1 MVKDGKRLTQF
12 EREDAARQSRERSYA
27 QALQLFE
34 SLWDESRAFRSAG
47 QAEPLAGLDADIA
60 IARVLNGLRPPRHV

>member
-1 MVKDGKRLTQF
+1 MVKDGKRLAQF

-34 SLWDESRAFRSAG
+34 SLWNEVRALQPPGETDR
-47 QAEPLAGLDADIA
+47 LAGLEADIA
-60 IARVLNGLRPPRHV
+60 IARTLNGLRPPGHV